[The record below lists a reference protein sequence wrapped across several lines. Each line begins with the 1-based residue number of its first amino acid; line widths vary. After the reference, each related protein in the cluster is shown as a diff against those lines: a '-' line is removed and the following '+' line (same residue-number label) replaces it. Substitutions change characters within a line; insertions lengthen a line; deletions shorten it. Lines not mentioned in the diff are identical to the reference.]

1 MRWLT
6 FFILAYVAT
15 VLQSTLLGLMTGAT
29 AGGATV
35 NLLFVL
41 ALYYALSARKSD
53 APWACMA
60 LGLMADLASSYPFGV
75 YAAAF
80 AVAGW
85 GITRI
90 RSHLVGEHP
99 LSVLFMSFILTF
111 LLEVIVGTVALARLG
126 GSAPWGRLMLTA
138 LLTAVFTAVAA
149 VPVHWLLRRNR
160 SRRML
165 GMPAGRT
172 A

>member
-29 AGGATV
+29 VGGATV
-35 NLLFVL
+35 NLLFIL

-85 GITRI
+85 GVTRI

-99 LSVLFMSFILTF
+99 ISVLFMSFILTF
-111 LLEVIVGTVALARLG
+111 LLEVIVGAVAFKSRT
-126 GSAPWGRLMLTA
+126 PWGYLLSTA

>member
-29 AGGATV
+29 VGGATV
-35 NLLFVL
+35 NLLFIL

-85 GITRI
+85 GVTRI

-99 LSVLFMSFILTF
+99 ISVLFMSFILTF
-111 LLEVIVGTVALARLG
+111 LLEVIVGAVAFK
-126 GSAPWGRLMLTA
+126 STTPWGYLLSTA
-138 LLTAVFTAVAA
+138 LLTAVFTAIAA

-160 SRRML
+160 ARHML

>member
-29 AGGATV
+29 VGGATV
-35 NLLFVL
+35 NLLFIL

-85 GITRI
+85 GVTRI

-99 LSVLFMSFILTF
+99 ISVLFMSFILTF
-111 LLEVIVGTVALARLG
+111 LLEVIVGAVAFK
-126 GSAPWGRLMLTA
+126 STTPWGYLLSTA
-138 LLTAVFTAVAA
+138 LLTAVFTAIAA

>member
-15 VLQSTLLGLMTGAT
+15 VLQSTLLGLMTGT
-29 AGGATV
+29 LAGGATV
-35 NLLFVL
+35 NLLFIL

-75 YAAAF
+75 YAAVF

-85 GITRI
+85 GVTRV

-99 LSVLFMSFILTF
+99 ISVLFMSFILTF
-111 LLEVIVGTVALARLG
+111 LLEVIVGAVAFK
-126 GSAPWGRLMLTA
+126 STTPWGYLLSTA
-138 LLTAVFTAVAA
+138 LLTAVFTAIAA

-160 SRRML
+160 ARRML

>member
-29 AGGATV
+29 VGGATV
-35 NLLFVL
+35 NLLFIL

-60 LGLMADLASSYPFGV
+60 LGLMADLASSYPFGA

-85 GITRI
+85 GVTRI

-99 LSVLFMSFILTF
+99 ISVLFMSFILTF
-111 LLEVIVGTVALARLG
+111 LLEVIVGAVAFK
-126 GSAPWGRLMLTA
+126 STTPWGYLLSTA
-138 LLTAVFTAVAA
+138 LLTAVFTAIAA

>member
-29 AGGATV
+29 VGGATV
-35 NLLFVL
+35 NLLFIL
-41 ALYYALSARKSD
+41 ALYYALTARKSD

-111 LLEVIVGTVALARLG
+111 LLEVIVGVVAFKSRT
-126 GSAPWGRLMLTA
+126 PWGYLLSTA
-138 LLTAVFTAVAA
+138 LLTALFTAIAA

-160 SRRML
+160 FRRML